1 MGTVKGA
8 ETIGNPAK
16 NQFLQTFCGNCRK
29 PGDFFAD
36 IPVSEQKKQI
46 VPCIPVCNEKW

>member
-16 NQFLQTFCGNCRK
+16 NQFLQTFCGNSRQ
-29 PGDFFAD
+29 PGDIFTD
-36 IPVSEQKKQI
+36 IPVFKQKK
-46 VPCIPVCNEKW
+46 